1 MLAWYINEILLWLHD
16 VTTYSFLFWFDSK
29 RVRDRDATY
38 LSHNNNDHCMSMS
51 LICMKTLYDIIDF
64 FLFWESGLWQK
75 WSTLN
80 KILGWF
86 LPTRPK
92 GIKFPFEINMFS
104 PKTCI
109 VFSDSKNKIIDQ
121 YVFTA
126 ITIRSLINVSSISVS
141 NTAWKVSVFGVFLVC
156 ISPDLDWIRRDIPH
170 LSLFSPNAGK
180 YEPEKFQIRTLF
192 TQCKFVQENLYW
204 FSKNWNFSVFIE
216 TIKK

>member
-64 FLFWESGLWQK
+64 FL
-75 WSTLN
+75 
-80 KILGWF
+80 
-86 LPTRPK
+86 
-92 GIKFPFEINMFS
+92 FPFEINMFS